1 MSNNPIST
9 CDLLYSD
16 PGGMNDYGPN
26 QTYTQ
31 VITSSIPND
40 RLEVNFLDFS
50 LADGDTLW
58 IYNGDNTNAPL
69 IGISNS
75 ITGYAAKP
83 FCTDD
88 NPLGITYP
96 SGTTGNT
103 NDYLPSPGCLYF
115 TPGPAWYFMRINDP
129 GDLLIYISQT
139 SIATGA
145 GLDVDFACWGPFYAN
160 NQNDFMQRWCCG
172 EYNLYDANTPS
183 HRPADG
189 NHTNDMGVYPV
200 SNLVDCSYYSHST
213 EWAFIP
219 NAQTGQFYI
228 LLITNYSEQPGEIFF
243 NSVPKYSTAT
253 TDCSLLGSLSTSS
266 HLCEG
271 DPIVLNSN
279 NNQPG
284 ITHTWNGPN
293 GFTSTYPNLVIPN
306 ATPANSGTYYLTLTN
321 QSGNSFVD
329 STYISVHAMPSV
341 TLSST
346 ALSICIGDSV
356 TLTASGANNYSWNHD
371 LGPESQHT
379 TIPSDS
385 ITYIVIGNSYGCIDT
400 AQISIAVNPLPQVEI
415 QEPIAEICPNYSA
428 IPINSIPSGGTPGY
442 NYSWSGV
449 GIVNQNNNTTLF
461 NPEITYCDEEFSIVL
476 EITDQNL
483 CKGQDSI
490 IIGISDTINPQFT
503 TLPFPLLYATGTF
516 PNYAMPDLTDIVR
529 NNSSDNCWNI
539 NQLIISQSIEVGT
552 TLNENCYVQVT
563 VTDPCGNSCSTSIQI
578 IIPLHIQITDVDH
591 VSCFGANDG
600 SAAVSSYGGIPPY
613 QYQWSNSAPPGSTVI
628 SSLQA
633 GTYQVTVTDS
643 LGVALNDNI
652 TITQPDSLIVNYTK
666 ADTHCEQNNGMFEV
680 TPSGGTPPYQYN
692 WSQGGNNAEIS
703 DLVEGV
709 YSCIVT
715 DAHGCTTNLQDTI
728 HKINPLHVVE
738 IIGNR
743 ETCNQQNGSIQIT
756 LAEGTPPY
764 EYLWNSANGS
774 SGSELTQLV
783 GDYYFVTITDQY
795 GCTDT
800 TSIEISSVNFSVS
813 VAEITPSYCDRN
825 NGTVTLALTGDVENP
840 FIDWG
845 PILHHNDLYAH
856 RLSGGIYTVY
866 IADYGCIDSITFEIE
881 DIPRPIACFDYD
893 PTGELEINQMV
904 YFYNCSSHG
913 EFYEWDFGDG
923 YTYTEYNA
931 QHAYYGGGKYEVTL
945 YTSNQY
951 GCIDS
956 TSVFII
962 VRGGVTVHIP
972 NAFTPDQDGF
982 NDVFLPLF
990 SLINET
996 GYQLTIFNRWGQ
1008 IVFHTT
1014 NPTDG
1019 WDGTYRNKEALA
1031 GTYGY
1036 VLIFQDEAG
1045 KKFKRVGSLHLIR

>member
-1 MSNNPIST
+1 M
-9 CDLLYSD
+9 
-16 PGGMNDYGPN
+16 
-26 QTYTQ
+26 
-31 VITSSIPND
+31 
-40 RLEVNFLDFS
+40 
-50 LADGDTLW
+50 
-58 IYNGDNTNAPL
+58 
-69 IGISNS
+69 
-75 ITGYAAKP
+75 
-83 FCTDD
+83 
-88 NPLGITYP
+88 
-96 SGTTGNT
+96 
-103 NDYLPSPGCLYF
+103 
-115 TPGPAWYFMRINDP
+115 
-129 GDLLIYISQT
+129 
-139 SIATGA
+139 
-145 GLDVDFACWGPFYAN
+145 
-160 NQNDFMQRWCCG
+160 
-172 EYNLYDANTPS
+172 
-183 HRPADG
+183 
-189 NHTNDMGVYPV
+189 
-200 SNLVDCSYYSHST
+200 
-213 EWAFIP
+213 
-219 NAQTGQFYI
+219 
-228 LLITNYSEQPGEIFF
+228 
-243 NSVPKYSTAT
+243 
-253 TDCSLLGSLSTSS
+253 
-266 HLCEG
+266 
-271 DPIVLNSN
+271 
-279 NNQPG
+279 
-284 ITHTWNGPN
+284 
-293 GFTSTYPNLVIPN
+293 
-306 ATPANSGTYYLTLTN
+306 
-321 QSGNSFVD
+321 
-329 STYISVHAMPSV
+329 
-341 TLSST
+341 
-346 ALSICIGDSV
+346 
-356 TLTASGANNYSWNHD
+356 
-371 LGPESQHT
+371 
-379 TIPSDS
+379 
-385 ITYIVIGNSYGCIDT
+385 
-400 AQISIAVNPLPQVEI
+400 
-415 QEPIAEICPNYSA
+415 
-428 IPINSIPSGGTPGY
+428 
-442 NYSWSGV
+442 
-449 GIVNQNNNTTLF
+449 
-461 NPEITYCDEEFSIVL
+461 
-476 EITDQNL
+476 
-483 CKGQDSI
+483 
-490 IIGISDTINPQFT
+490 
-503 TLPFPLLYATGTF
+503 
-516 PNYAMPDLTDIVR
+516 
-529 NNSSDNCWNI
+529 
-539 NQLIISQSIEVGT
+539 
-552 TLNENCYVQVT
+552 
-563 VTDPCGNSCSTSIQI
+563 
-578 IIPLHIQITDVDH
+578 
-591 VSCFGANDG
+591 
-600 SAAVSSYGGIPPY
+600 
-613 QYQWSNSAPPGSTVI
+613 
-628 SSLQA
+628 
-633 GTYQVTVTDS
+633 
-643 LGVALNDNI
+643 
-652 TITQPDSLIVNYTK
+652 NYTK

-680 TPSGGTPPYQYN
+680 TPSGGTLPYQYN

-825 NGTVTLALTGDVENP
+825 NGTVTLVDGDVENP

-893 PTGELEINQMV
+893 PTGELEINKWFIFITVLLMEN
-904 YFYNCSSHG
+904 FMNGILRWLS
-913 EFYEWDFGDG
+913 
-923 YTYTEYNA
+923 YTEYNA